1 MRQFLLCVKYLF
13 RIKNVLV
20 YKKSGV
26 TQYKFALPKD
36 SKRAYISRTGGS
48 CYHDRYYNK
57 SNIISNDRGKTVN
70 CE

>member
-1 MRQFLLCVKYLF
+1 MCQVFIFLKK
-13 RIKNVLV
+13 RISL
-20 YKKSGV
+20 KKASV

-36 SKRAYISRTGGS
+36 SERAYISRTGGS

-70 CE
+70 YE